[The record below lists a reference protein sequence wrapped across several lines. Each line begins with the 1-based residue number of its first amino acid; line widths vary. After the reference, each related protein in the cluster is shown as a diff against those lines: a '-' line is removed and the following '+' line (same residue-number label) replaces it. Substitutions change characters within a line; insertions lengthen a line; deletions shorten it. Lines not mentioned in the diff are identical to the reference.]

1 MANRARGE
9 TVINVPGVGEVVL
22 CLTMAGMAALED
34 AFGVENLQ
42 QAVARLSESTS
53 STNMATV
60 IHALMMGGAQDGQFT
75 IDEIRRWKITP
86 GAITEAMAAMNGA
99 SEASEGNAG
108 AAPANRAQRR
118 AEKAKKP

>member
-9 TVINVPGVGEVVL
+9 TVINVPGVGDVVL

-86 GAITEAMAAMNGA
+86 GAITEAMAAMNSA
-99 SEASEGNAG
+99 SEASEGNGG
-108 AAPANRAQRR
+108 APGNRAQRR

>member
-34 AFGVENLQ
+34 AFSVDNLR
-42 QAVARLSESTS
+42 QAVARLGESTS

-60 IHALMMGGAQDGQFT
+60 IHALMMGGPQDGQFT

-86 GAITEAMAAMNGA
+86 GAITEAMAAMNNA

-108 AAPANRAQRR
+108 EGNRAQRR
-118 AEKAKKP
+118 AAAKKG